1 MFKFAL
7 RPGSEASMP
16 LAVPAALLLT
26 VTLAACGGSSGGA
39 NGFAGNPGGGGGGG
53 GAGGG
58 NFMPGVF
65 LPAGSFQAQCAMPR
79 SGTNPNGNPWPDVQG
94 TSTDENNFLRSYS
107 NNTYLWYDEITDR
120 DPGLFSTPDY
130 FDQLKTE
137 AERRPGVPKDD
148 FHFFLDT
155 DEWIAQ
161 SQSGT
166 TGGYGAQ
173 FVLLENSPPRN
184 VVVAFTQPNSPA
196 TSAPANLARGAT
208 LLNIDGVDVINGADV
223 DTLNAGLF
231 PANPGENH
239 TFTVRD
245 LDGTE
250 RTFSMTSATI
260 TSVPVQNVTTIP
272 TATGDVGYMLF
283 NDHIATSE
291 QGLVDA
297 VAQLDAANVSDLV
310 VDLRYNGGGF
320 LDIASE
326 FAYMIAGAGP
336 TAGRTFELL
345 QFNDQHPTTNPV
357 TGVPITP
364 IPFLTTGQGF
374 SVAQGT
380 ALPTLDLARVF
391 VLTGPNTCSASEAVI
406 NGLRGVGVEVIQ
418 IGSTTC
424 GKPYGFYP
432 TDNCGSTYFTIQFQ
446 GVNEL
451 GFGDYPDGFA
461 PENTGLSG
469 GNFVGVSV
477 PGCSVGDD
485 FSKALGDPTEN
496 RLAAA
501 LQYHEDGSCPP
512 ATGMAT
518 TGIAKLTLAPDETV
532 LMPRS
537 QWRQNRIMRR

>member
-1 MFKFAL
+1 M
-7 RPGSEASMP
+7 
-16 LAVPAALLLT
+16 LLQNT
-26 VTLAACGGSSGGA
+26 V
-39 NGFAGNPGGGGGGG
+39 
-53 GAGGG
+53 
-58 NFMPGVF
+58 
-65 LPAGSFQAQCAMPR
+65 
-79 SGTNPNGNPWPDVQG
+79 
-94 TSTDENNFLRSYS
+94 
-107 NNTYLWYDEITDR
+107 
-120 DPGLFSTPDY
+120 
-130 FDQLKTE
+130 
-137 AERRPGVPKDD
+137 
-148 FHFFLDT
+148 
-155 DEWIAQ
+155 
-161 SQSGT
+161 
-166 TGGYGAQ
+166 
-173 FVLLENSPPRN
+173 PRN

-196 TSAPANLARGAT
+196 TNAPANLARGAT
-208 LLNIDGVDVINGADV
+208 LLNIDGVDVINGTDV

-231 PANPGENH
+231 PANPGETH

-245 LDGTE
+245 IDGTE

-260 TSVPVQNVTTIP
+260 TSVPVQNVSTIP

-297 VAQLDAANVSDLV
+297 VTQLEAANISDLV

-357 TGVPITP
+357 TGTP
-364 IPFLTTGQGF
+364 IAPVPFLTTGQGF

-380 ALPTLDLARVF
+380 PLPTLDLARVF
-391 VLTGPNTCSASEAVI
+391 VLTGPNTCSASEAVM

-446 GVNEL
+446 GINEL

-461 PENTGLSG
+461 PQNTGLVG
-469 GNFVGVSV
+469 GNFIGVSI

-485 FSKALGDPTEN
+485 FSKALGDPTEG

-501 LQYHEDGSCPP
+501 LQYRDNGSCPAASGSAAP
-512 ATGMAT
+512 PGV
-518 TGIAKLTLAPDETV
+518 AKVTLAPEEP
-532 LMPRS
+532 LLLPKS

>member
-1 MFKFAL
+1 MA
-7 RPGSEASMP
+7 EAVS
-16 LAVPAALLLT
+16 PAIPA
-26 VTLAACGGSSGGA
+26 
-39 NGFAGNPGGGGGGG
+39 GGGGGG

-79 SGTNPNGNPWPDVQG
+79 TGTDPNGNRWPDVQG

-208 LLNIDGVDVINGADV
+208 LLNIDGVDVINGSDV

-260 TSVPVQNVTTIP
+260 TSVPVQNVMTIP

-297 VAQLDAANVSDLV
+297 VTQLDAANISDLV

-326 FAYMIAGAGP
+326 FAYMIAGSGP

-357 TGVPITP
+357 TGVPISP
-364 IPFLTTGQGF
+364 VPFLTTGQGF

-380 ALPTLDLARVF
+380 PLPTLDLARVF
-391 VLTGPNTCSASEAVI
+391 VLTGPIPV
-406 NGLRGVGVEVIQ
+406 
-418 IGSTTC
+418 
-424 GKPYGFYP
+424 
-432 TDNCGSTYFTIQFQ
+432 
-446 GVNEL
+446 
-451 GFGDYPDGFA
+451 
-461 PENTGLSG
+461 
-469 GNFVGVSV
+469 
-477 PGCSVGDD
+477 
-485 FSKALGDPTEN
+485 
-496 RLAAA
+496 
-501 LQYHEDGSCPP
+501 
-512 ATGMAT
+512 
-518 TGIAKLTLAPDETV
+518 
-532 LMPRS
+532 
-537 QWRQNRIMRR
+537 RQVRPL